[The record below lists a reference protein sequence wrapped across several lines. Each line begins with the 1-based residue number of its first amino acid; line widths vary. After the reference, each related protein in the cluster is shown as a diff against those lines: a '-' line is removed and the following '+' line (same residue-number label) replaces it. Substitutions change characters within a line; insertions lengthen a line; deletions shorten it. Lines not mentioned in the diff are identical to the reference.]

1 VKTAAA
7 EAQSGHSGFAA
18 QGVPPFDQEHES
30 SGPCISFHNVKI
42 RTFTATHSGQSGNV
56 QSPGESPGIPV
67 AKCVR
72 SDLVAETSLD
82 AGAFEGFRD
91 ALDRRS
97 LPFNDSVIA

>member
-1 VKTAAA
+1 MKTAAA

-56 QSPGESPGIPV
+56 QSPGESPGIPG
-67 AKCVR
+67 VR
-72 SDLVAETSLD
+72 AQILGGTGWSRLC
-82 AGAFEGFRD
+82 FEAHLELIG
-91 ALDRRS
+91 
-97 LPFNDSVIA
+97 